1 MVNLNCGL
9 LNQQLNTSSDKFFV
23 RNHIRWAS
31 WVSKHSAPVP
41 STITFDSRL
50 NSFVQAKKIDLFFE
64 SDKYLFLSQVLIF
77 SKYGF
82 MVWVKLLMFGLGVGM
97 VISCAYVVILMLLF
111 SDSGI

>member
-1 MVNLNCGL
+1 MPA
-9 LNQQLNTSSDKFFV
+9 SSLKFTWLSTVTARMFRV
-23 RNHIRWAS
+23 AGS
-31 WVSKHSAPVP
+31 WVP